1 MKLKELIDKICE
13 EVHYSQNEQRKRYLE
28 SYLQELL
35 SYQKNNPN
43 EDKVPTPLQLYCND
57 HPEALECR
65 LYDD

>member
-1 MKLKELIDKICE
+1 
-13 EVHYSQNEQRKRYLE
+13 VHYSQNEQRKRYLE